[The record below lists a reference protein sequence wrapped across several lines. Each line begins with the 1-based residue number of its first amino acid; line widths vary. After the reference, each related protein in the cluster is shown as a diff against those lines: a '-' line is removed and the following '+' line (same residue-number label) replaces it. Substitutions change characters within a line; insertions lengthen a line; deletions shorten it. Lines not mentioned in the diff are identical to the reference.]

1 MNSDALFGLYVSL
14 GVLGG
19 LAFLALIVSLI
30 VRFKEKFGR
39 NFFLTGTAWG
49 LFLGGV
55 LFTWGLILWMDSAT
69 AVDANPLVELL
80 TFQVMGNPAA
90 SWLFYWGLII
100 LLITW
105 ITNIR
110 KSSFWWGTFQNIVQG
125 VVVLALS
132 VIIAIG
138 ALLWAEKTKKR

>member
-90 SWLFYWGLII
+90 SWLFYWGVII
-100 LLITW
+100 LTIA
-105 ITNIR
+105 
-110 KSSFWWGTFQNIVQG
+110 G
-125 VVVLALS
+125 VPTLENPVS
-132 VIIAIG
+132 GGERSKI
-138 ALLWAEKTKKR
+138 